1 MVNIENSAY
10 TLMIFFMLTATAV
23 MGYNVYIELAFRFR
37 RFISYKT
44 YKFFEP
50 MFYLKTNYYNI
61 GALSFVV
68 LFSILLTGLFIGSNV
83 VRIYCLAFI
92 PIDIIVGLF
101 IYYELTRSKYNNA
114 SIISYES
121 YYRDLNK
128 IERSK
133 TQLLNKIIKLE
144 GEFNTLSSDLM
155 TNFNQYNALLP
166 NEEKEK
172 EFNDYI
178 ASCKAEFE
186 ANKQGLTTYNKDV
199 ISAFND
205 ALKDF
210 LSSGMESDYDI
221 PEFES
226 IDIKQMFAYVSNIR
240 TMFESY
246 VNTNTVDKIS
256 SGAIKRADKI
266 IEVMEIAKKFNTTF
280 SDDDIMRILQ
290 MLDKK
295 VKDKEKVVVYMLS
308 DNMLSESVLYRAILE
323 KDWDWCIDEG
333 YITTRSHKR
342 LVELYSEIVEANAIN
357 CCNKML
363 KMNNIDQSDILRK
376 VLNTATVSNAC
387 TQVIKFKIIIESDSQ
402 QFDNPATM
410 YENMAIAIRNY
421 ALSNPSYENKSWI
434 ISICKDESF
443 LENAKVIEETYKDIS
458 QKIREKYSYL
468 NNVLICFYEGDLAK
482 NKYIDNTKIIS
493 IYLENM
499 LTLNSTSLRVFA
511 LLACAMI
518 LLMDENDANIQV
530 ALDALNN
537 DQIGKEALTKSS
549 TDVGIGKYVLK
560 TLFTTKLD
568 KLIPI
573 VNRAEKVRMSL
584 DKLEELIK

>member
-549 TDVGIGKYVLK
+549 TDVVIGKYVLK
-560 TLFTTKLD
+560 TLFTKKLD